1 MNNELISIII
11 PARNGSNF
19 LQEALDHIKAQKMNV
34 EIIVIDDGSE
44 DGTFE
49 IARRNECIICRMPFS
64 HGQVYAKNIGL
75 KLATGSFIMFHDHD
89 DIMREGALERLYTSF
104 DDDTMAV
111 MAMVK
116 DYYTPGMTE
125 EQRSQTPIKDEPYH
139 GLFTGAVL
147 TRKSAFDVIGDFSPS
162 LNTGEIMEWEFKLQQ
177 NNLRIKKIDVVSTDR
192 RIHNSNFG
200 KTNREKEFKDYAAV
214 LRARIMSSRNN
225 QR

>member
-11 PARNGSNF
+11 PARNGSNY
-19 LQEALDHIKAQKMNV
+19 LQEALDHIKAQEMNV
-34 EIIVIDDGSE
+34 EIIVIDDGSV
-44 DGTFE
+44 DDTSE
-49 IARRNECIICRMPFS
+49 IARRNGCIICRFPVS
-64 HGQVYAKNIGL
+64 RGQVAAKNTGL
-75 KLATGSFIMFHDHD
+75 KIASGKFVMFHDHD
-89 DIMREGALERLYTSF
+89 DVMRDGALKSIYESF
-104 DDDTMAV
+104 DQDTAAV
-111 MAMVK
+111 MAMVR
-116 DYYTPGMTE
+116 DFYTAGMTE
-125 EQRSQTPIKDEPYH
+125 EQRRQTPIKDEPYH

-225 QR
+225 QK